1 MPKKYPRTH
10 FTCDRCGN
18 DGDLSYKYFLAR
30 RKVGLP
36 LHCAPCRAW
45 QNHNRAHGCSGSV
58 TEGAR
63 SVRRAERVKVN
74 GCVLVAT
81 DYGRCSAYFDC
92 PDAEVCLNITAKRN
106 WSGFD
111 RMEGGTKCK

>member
-10 FTCDRCGN
+10 FICERCGN

-36 LHCAPCRAW
+36 LHCVVCRDW

-63 SVRRAERVKVN
+63 AVRRAESVQVG

-81 DYGRCSAYFDC
+81 DYGRCMDYYTC
-92 PDAEVCLNITAKRN
+92 PDAKACLSAAAGRN
-106 WSGFD
+106 WSGFTK
-111 RMEGGTKCK
+111 MEGGKDA